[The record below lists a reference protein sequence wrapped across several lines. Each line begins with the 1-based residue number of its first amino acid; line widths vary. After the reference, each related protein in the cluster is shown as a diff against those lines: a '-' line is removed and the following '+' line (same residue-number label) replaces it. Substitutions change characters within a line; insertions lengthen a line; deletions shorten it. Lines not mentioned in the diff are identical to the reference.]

1 MSTKIYA
8 KYKRS
13 VNKKFSGSDQYS
25 LAFPTVTTLK
35 NNVKIMSLIT
45 VKNQL
50 LKPQDPLPSLL
61 VYGVQDDG
69 QTITRFNIQ
78 DYAKGA
84 YLLLFFFPLG
94 LKEDSEEVLEFAKV
108 LKDFKELDCKVVGV
122 TSESPLAIKRWM
134 VKDHESGGFGQVL
147 GFPIVSDKDLAL
159 SMSMGV
165 ARGCGVPARSA
176 FIVDPRGLVRYCAAH
191 KSGIK
196 FSTRELLRLVNAIKV
211 SDRTGMAVPAGWT
224 SGEDDLIP
232 TEYSAKLAYFK
243 RKYGTKSINMKQLFG
258 DFDRDGDGLI
268 TMEEIRLTMMDF
280 GKEIPKAE
288 LSAIFEKVDKNKDQ
302 RIDFV
307 EFEALIEQ
315 LETKFGKLKT
325 SSTASTTGSNNKQNA
340 FEDFDKDKDGLVSL
354 DEIRLHLLETGKG
367 ISEIELQ
374 DLFNKADTNGDGKID
389 VTEFT
394 KLVELLRDRDCSI
407 DPALLKAFE
416 QFDTDRDGLVSKE
429 EVRSTLQAS
438 GKDLSDSELEICFNE
453 ADTNKDGKIDV
464 TEFSDLVNKLKKA
477 GKLRDMPR

>member
-1 MSTKIYA
+1 M
-8 KYKRS
+8 
-13 VNKKFSGSDQYS
+13 
-25 LAFPTVTTLK
+25 
-35 NNVKIMSLIT
+35 
-45 VKNQL
+45 
-50 LKPQDPLPSLL
+50 
-61 VYGVQDDG
+61 YGVQDDG
-69 QTITRFNIQ
+69 QTITRFNNQ

-94 LKEDSEEVLEFAKV
+94 LIEDSEEVLKFAKV

-258 DFDRDGDGLI
+258 DFDRDSDGLI

-280 GKEIPKAE
+280 GKEIPKTE
-288 LSAIFEKVDKNKDQ
+288 LSAIFEKVDNNKYQ
-302 RIDFV
+302 RIDYV

-325 SSTASTTGSNNKQNA
+325 SSTASTTGSNNKKNA

-374 DLFNKADTNGDGKID
+374 DLFNEADTNGDGKID

-394 KLVELLRDRDCSI
+394 KLVELLRDRDSSI

-416 QFDTDRDGLVSKE
+416 LFDTDRDGLVSKE
-429 EVRSTLQAS
+429 EVRSTLQAI

-464 TEFSDLVNKLKKA
+464 TEFSNLVNKLKKA

>member
-1 MSTKIYA
+1 
-8 KYKRS
+8 
-13 VNKKFSGSDQYS
+13 
-25 LAFPTVTTLK
+25 
-35 NNVKIMSLIT
+35 MSLLT

-196 FSTRELLRLVNAIKV
+196 FSIRELLRLVNAIKV

-258 DFDRDGDGLI
+258 DFDRDSDGLI

-325 SSTASTTGSNNKQNA
+325 SSTASTTGSNKKQNA

-394 KLVELLRDRDCSI
+394 KLVELLRARDSSI
-407 DPALLKAFE
+407 DPALLKAFD

-429 EVRSTLQAS
+429 EVRSTLRAS

-464 TEFSDLVNKLKKA
+464 TEFSNLVNKLKKA

>member
-1 MSTKIYA
+1 
-8 KYKRS
+8 
-13 VNKKFSGSDQYS
+13 
-25 LAFPTVTTLK
+25 
-35 NNVKIMSLIT
+35 MSLLT

-69 QTITRFNIQ
+69 QTIIRFNIQ

-94 LKEDSEEVLEFAKV
+94 LKEDSEEVLKFAKV

-196 FSTRELLRLVNAIKV
+196 FSIRELLRLVNAIKV

-394 KLVELLRDRDCSI
+394 KLVELLRDRDYSI

-416 QFDTDRDGLVSKE
+416 LFDTDRDGLVSKE

-438 GKDLSDSELEICFNE
+438 GKDLSDSELESCFNE

-464 TEFSDLVNKLKKA
+464 TEFSNLVNKLKEA

>member
-1 MSTKIYA
+1 
-8 KYKRS
+8 
-13 VNKKFSGSDQYS
+13 
-25 LAFPTVTTLK
+25 
-35 NNVKIMSLIT
+35 MSLLT

-69 QTITRFNIQ
+69 QTIHRFNIQ

-94 LKEDSEEVLEFAKV
+94 LKEDSEEVLKFAKV

-268 TMEEIRLTMMDF
+268 TMEEIRLTMLDF
-280 GKEIPKAE
+280 GKEVPKAE
-288 LSAIFEKVDKNKDQ
+288 LSSIFEKVDKNKDQ

-307 EFEALIEQ
+307 EFEELIEQ
-315 LETKFGKLKT
+315 LEIKYGKLKIP
-325 SSTASTTGSNNKQNA
+325 STATTTGSNMKQDA

-367 ISEIELQ
+367 ISEIELL
-374 DLFNKADTNGDGKID
+374 DLFKKADTNGDGKID

-394 KLVELLRDRDCSI
+394 KLVELLRDRDSSI
-407 DPALLKAFE
+407 DPALLKAFK
-416 QFDTDRDGLVSKE
+416 QLDTDREGLASKE
-429 EVRSTLQAS
+429 EVLSTLRAT
-438 GKDLSDSELEICFNE
+438 GKDLSDSELESCFEE

-464 TEFSDLVNKLKKA
+464 TEFSNLVNKLNKA
-477 GKLRDMPR
+477 GKLRDVPR

>member
-1 MSTKIYA
+1 
-8 KYKRS
+8 
-13 VNKKFSGSDQYS
+13 
-25 LAFPTVTTLK
+25 
-35 NNVKIMSLIT
+35 MSLLT

-69 QTITRFNIQ
+69 QTIIRFNIQ

-94 LKEDSEEVLEFAKV
+94 LKEDSEEVLKFAKV
-108 LKDFKELDCKVVGV
+108 LKDFKELDCKIVGV

-196 FSTRELLRLVNAIKV
+196 FSIRELLRLVNAIKV

-394 KLVELLRDRDCSI
+394 KLVELLRDRDYSI

-416 QFDTDRDGLVSKE
+416 LFDTDRDGLVSKE

-438 GKDLSDSELEICFNE
+438 GKDLSDSELESCFNE
-453 ADTNKDGKIDV
+453 ADTNQQGRED
-464 TEFSDLVNKLKKA
+464 
-477 GKLRDMPR
+477 

>member
-1 MSTKIYA
+1 
-8 KYKRS
+8 
-13 VNKKFSGSDQYS
+13 
-25 LAFPTVTTLK
+25 
-35 NNVKIMSLIT
+35 MSLLT

-94 LKEDSEEVLEFAKV
+94 LKEDSEEVLKFAKV
-108 LKDFKELDCKVVGV
+108 LKDFKELDCKIVGV

-134 VKDHESGGFGQVL
+134 VKEHESGGFGQVL

-288 LSAIFEKVDKNKDQ
+288 LSAIFEKVD
-302 RIDFV
+302 
-307 EFEALIEQ
+307 
-315 LETKFGKLKT
+315 
-325 SSTASTTGSNNKQNA
+325 NNKAQ
-340 FEDFDKDKDGLVSL
+340 
-354 DEIRLHLLETGKG
+354 
-367 ISEIELQ
+367 
-374 DLFNKADTNGDGKID
+374 
-389 VTEFT
+389 
-394 KLVELLRDRDCSI
+394 
-407 DPALLKAFE
+407 
-416 QFDTDRDGLVSKE
+416 
-429 EVRSTLQAS
+429 
-438 GKDLSDSELEICFNE
+438 
-453 ADTNKDGKIDV
+453 
-464 TEFSDLVNKLKKA
+464 
-477 GKLRDMPR
+477 